1 MKGGKA
7 ALWQDDK
14 IAETITG
21 QAVSFIERNRNNPFF
36 LYFATHDIHV
46 PRVPAS
52 RFQKASQAGPR
63 GDVIEEFDW
72 SVGEVL
78 KTLDKLN
85 LASNTLVIVSS
96 DNGGILDF
104 GDTRERDGD
113 VESNHGHKFNG
124 PLRGTKGTAY
134 EGGTRVPLIA
144 RWPGKIQP
152 GTSDQLVCLVD
163 TLATCAAIT
172 GQKLPASAGPDS
184 FNLLPILL
192 GQARAPVRDE
202 LIEHS
207 HRMGVRQGA
216 WKFLTPNKGR
226 KNEGPELYNLADD
239 IGETTNLAE
248 KDRAKVKELMAILQ
262 KDRSQGRSR
271 PE

>member
-1 MKGGKA
+1 M
-7 ALWQDDK
+7 
-14 IAETITG
+14 
-21 QAVSFIERNRNNPFF
+21 
-36 LYFATHDIHV
+36 
-46 PRVPAS
+46 
-52 RFQKASQAGPR
+52 
-63 GDVIEEFDW
+63 
-72 SVGEVL
+72 
-78 KTLDKLN
+78 
-85 LASNTLVIVSS
+85 IVSS

-172 GQKLPASAGPDS
+172 GQKLPSSAGPDS

-192 GQARAPVRDE
+192 GQAKQPVRDQ

-207 HRMGVRQGA
+207 RRMGVRQGA
-216 WKFLTPNKGR
+216 WKLLTPTKRAKIEG
-226 KNEGPELYNLADD
+226 NERTELYNLADD

-248 KDRAKVKELMAILQ
+248 KNSAKVKELMAILQ